1 MPQQTQSAP
10 EPALTAREVGALA
23 ADRAEAAEAVRSL
36 DPDVVRAL
44 LDAGFARHFV
54 PVAHGGHGGGFG
66 ALTDAVTT
74 IGASCP
80 ATAWC
85 ASIALSLSRMAGF
98 LPEEGRKRIWQ
109 DGPDVLVVGSV
120 SPRGRALPADGGW
133 RLTGTWPY
141 VSAVE
146 HSDWALVLGLAKTPD
161 AASERRIFAIPRS
174 AYAIDRTWSDI
185 GMRASGSHTL
195 TVDDLHVPA
204 EMSFPV
210 DDLMTGRPSADG
222 SASGGA
228 GGGGAVAA
236 APGVPLAAVNGLF
249 FCLPMLGAAEGAL
262 AHWSAYAQDRLRA
275 ERPGVPGPGRS
286 FYEETLARAGGEID
300 AARLLLERI
309 SAVADSGREITVL
322 ETARAQRDCAL
333 VADLLVGAVD
343 RLFRASGTAGH
354 SESSPLQRLWRDVH
368 SAAGHI
374 VLQFGPNA
382 SAYAAQALPVGP
394 SDR

>member
-228 GGGGAVAA
+228 GGDGAVAA

-309 SAVADSGREITVL
+309 SAVADSGREITAL

>member
-1 MPQQTQSAP
+1 MPQQPQSAP
-10 EPALTAREVGALA
+10 EPAVTAREVGSLA
-23 ADRAEAAEAVRSL
+23 AERAEAAEAARSL
-36 DPDVVRAL
+36 DPDVVRSL

-66 ALTDAVTT
+66 ALVDEVTT

-98 LPEEGRKRIWQ
+98 LPEEGRKRLWQ

-161 AASERRIFAIPRS
+161 APSERRIFAVPRS
-174 AYAIDRTWSDI
+174 ACAVERTWSDI
-185 GMRASGSHTL
+185 GMRATGSHTL
-195 TVDDLHVPA
+195 VVDDLHVPG
-204 EMSFPV
+204 EMSFPA
-210 DDLMTGRPSADG
+210 DDLMAGHPSAAG
-222 SASGGA
+222 VGGGA
-228 GGGGAVAA
+228 GGAV
-236 APGVPLAAVNGLF
+236 PGVPLAAVNGLF

-262 AHWSAYAQDRLRA
+262 AQWSAYAQDRLRA
-275 ERPGVPGPGRS
+275 ERPGVPGPGRA

-309 SAVADSGREITVL
+309 AAVADAGREITAL

-333 VADLLVGAVD
+333 VADMLVGAVD

-354 SESSPLQRLWRDVH
+354 SENSPLQRLWRDVH

-374 VLQFGPNA
+374 VLQLGPNA
-382 SAYAAQALPVGP
+382 SAYAAQALPDGP
-394 SDR
+394 SER

>member
-146 HSDWALVLGLAKTPD
+146 HSDWVLVLGLAKTPD

-309 SAVADSGREITVL
+309 SAVADSGREITAL

>member
-10 EPALTAREVGALA
+10 EPALTARAVGALA
-23 ADRAEAAEAVRSL
+23 ADRAEAAEAARSL

-54 PVAHGGHGGGFG
+54 PVAHGGHAGGFG

-98 LPEEGRKRIWQ
+98 LPEEGRGRIWQ
-109 DGPDVLVVGSV
+109 DGPDALVVGSV

-133 RLTGTWPY
+133 QLTGTWPY

-161 AASERRIFAIPRS
+161 APAERRIFAVPRS
-174 AYAIDRTWSDI
+174 AYVIERTWSDI

-210 DDLMTGRPSADG
+210 DDLMAGRPAVDG
-222 SASGGA
+222 DVGGGA
-228 GGGGAVAA
+228 GGAGAVGA

-275 ERPGVPGPGRS
+275 ERPGVPGPGRA

-309 SAVADSGREITVL
+309 AAVADSGREITAL

-333 VADLLVGAVD
+333 VADLLVGSVD

-354 SESSPLQRLWRDVH
+354 SETSPLQRLWRDVH

-394 SDR
+394 A

>member
-1 MPQQTQSAP
+1 MPQQTRPAP
-10 EPALTAREVGALA
+10 EPALAAGEAVALTAGEAVALA
-23 ADRAEAAEAVRSL
+23 AERAEAAEAARAL

-54 PVAHGGHGGGFG
+54 PVGHGGRGGGFG
-66 ALTDAVTT
+66 GLVDAVTA

-98 LPEEGRKRIWQ
+98 LPEEGRKRLWQ
-109 DGPDVLVVGSV
+109 DGPDILVVGSV

-133 RLTGTWPY
+133 QLTGTWPY

-161 AASERRIFAIPRS
+161 APSERRIFAIPRS
-174 AYAIDRTWSDI
+174 AYGIERTWSDI
-185 GMRASGSHTL
+185 GMRATGSHTL
-195 TVDDLHVPA
+195 TVDDLHVPG

-210 DDLMTGRPSADG
+210 DDLMAGRPSAER
-222 SASGGA
+222 AVGGET
-228 GGGGAVAA
+228 

-275 ERPGVPGPGRS
+275 ERPGVPGPGRA
-286 FYEETLARAGGEID
+286 FYEETLARAAGEVD
-300 AARLLLERI
+300 AARLLLERVA
-309 SAVADSGREITVL
+309 AVADSGREITAL

-382 SAYAAQALPVGP
+382 SAYAAQALPAGAP
-394 SDR
+394 ER

>member
-309 SAVADSGREITVL
+309 SAVADSGREITAL